1 MNLEPINQTNLYGL
15 SSYLDELI
23 SLFNKKKLPNKI
35 LISGQKGI
43 GKSTLA
49 YHLINY
55 ILSKSEDFAYD
66 LKNYTINKDNKDY
79 KLIQNGSNPNFNLID
94 ILPDKKSIDI
104 EQIRDLIKNINKSSF
119 NQKPRFILIDNTENL
134 NINSVNALLKNLEEP
149 NNNIFFIL
157 ISNQKKIFPTLK
169 SRCLQFKISLNN
181 TKSLDVLSKLFEN
194 DIEEYINKDL
204 INYYFTPGNIYKL
217 IRFSIT
223 SKIDLTKINLN
234 DFLKIIIEKNLYK
247 NDQTI
252 KLIIYE
258 YIEFFL
264 ARKFSLDKFKY
275 HKYLINKVNDI
286 RRYNLDEESFFI
298 EFENVLLNG

>member
-1 MNLEPINQTNLYGL
+1 MNLEPINQTNLYGTC
-15 SSYLDELI
+15 SYLDDLI
-23 SLFNKKKLPNKI
+23 SLYNKKKLPNKI

-55 ILSKSEDFAYD
+55 ILSQSENFTYD
-66 LKNYTINKDNKDY
+66 LKNYKINKDNKDY
-79 KLIQNGSNPNFNLID
+79 RLIQNGSNPNFNLID
-94 ILPDKKSIDI
+94 ILPEKKSIDI

-134 NINSVNALLKNLEEP
+134 NINSINALLKSLEEP

-157 ISNQKKIFPTLK
+157 ISNQKKILPTLK

-181 TKSLDVLSKLFEN
+181 TKSFDVLSRIFEN
-194 DIEEYINKDL
+194 DIEEYINKTL
-204 INYYFTPGNIYKL
+204 INYYFTPGNIYRL
-217 IRFSIT
+217 IRFSIA
-223 SKIDLTKINLN
+223 SKINLTKINLN

-247 NDQTI
+247 VDQSI
-252 KLIIYE
+252 KPIIYE

-264 ARKFSLDKFKY
+264 AHKFSLDKFKY
-275 HKYLINKVNDI
+275 HKYLINKINDI

>member
-35 LISGQKGI
+35 IISGQKGI

-181 TKSLDVLSKLFEN
+181 AKSLDVLSKIFEN

-217 IRFSIT
+217 IRFSIA

>member
-23 SLFNKKKLPNKI
+23 RLFNKKKLPNKI

-79 KLIQNGSNPNFNLID
+79 RLIQNGSNPNFNLID

-181 TKSLDVLSKLFEN
+181 TKSLDVLSKIFEN

>member
-15 SSYLDELI
+15 CSYLDELI
-23 SLFNKKKLPNKI
+23 CLYNKKKLPNKI

-55 ILSKSEDFAYD
+55 ILSESEDLAYD
-66 LKNYTINKDNKDY
+66 LENYTINKDNKDFR
-79 KLIQNGSNPNFNLID
+79 LIQNSSNPNFDLID
-94 ILPDKKSIDI
+94 ILPEKKSIDI

-134 NINSVNALLKNLEEP
+134 NVNSVNALLKSLEEP

-169 SRCLQFKISLNN
+169 SRCLEFKISLNN
-181 TKSLDVLSKLFEN
+181 SRSLDVLNKILEN

-217 IRFSIT
+217 IRFSIA
-223 SKIDLTKINLN
+223 SKLDLTKINLSE
-234 DFLKIIIEKNLYK
+234 FIKIIVEKSLYK
-247 NDQTI
+247 NDQLI
-252 KLIIYE
+252 KPIIYE
-258 YIEFFL
+258 YVEFFL
-264 ARKFSLDKFKY
+264 AHKFSLDKFKY
-275 HKYLINKVNDI
+275 RKYLINKINDI
-286 RRYNLDEESFFI
+286 KRYNLDEESFFI
-298 EFENVLLNG
+298 EFENVMLNG

>member
-23 SLFNKKKLPNKI
+23 RLFNKKKLPNKI

-79 KLIQNGSNPNFNLID
+79 RLIQNGSNPNFNLID

-181 TKSLDVLSKLFEN
+181 TKSLDVLSKIFEN

-234 DFLKIIIEKNLYK
+234 EFLKIIIEKNLYK

>member
-1 MNLEPINQTNLYGL
+1 M
-15 SSYLDELI
+15 
-23 SLFNKKKLPNKI
+23 
-35 LISGQKGI
+35 
-43 GKSTLA
+43 
-49 YHLINY
+49 
-55 ILSKSEDFAYD
+55 
-66 LKNYTINKDNKDY
+66 
-79 KLIQNGSNPNFNLID
+79 
-94 ILPDKKSIDI
+94 
-104 EQIRDLIKNINKSSF
+104 
-119 NQKPRFILIDNTENL
+119 
-134 NINSVNALLKNLEEP
+134 
-149 NNNIFFIL
+149 
-157 ISNQKKIFPTLK
+157 
-169 SRCLQFKISLNN
+169 
-181 TKSLDVLSKLFEN
+181 DVLSKIFEN

-217 IRFSIT
+217 IRFSIA
-223 SKIDLTKINLN
+223 SKIDLSKINLN

-247 NDQTI
+247 NDQSI

>member
-15 SSYLDELI
+15 CSYLNELI
-23 SLFNKKKLPNKI
+23 SLYNKKKLPNKI

-55 ILSKSEDFAYD
+55 ILSQSEDLAYD
-66 LKNYTINKDNKDY
+66 LENFTINKNNKDFR
-79 KLIQNGSNPNFNLID
+79 LIQNSSNPNFNLID
-94 ILPDKKSIDI
+94 ILPEKKTIDI
-104 EQIRDLIKNINKSSF
+104 EQIRNLIRNINKSSF

-134 NINSVNALLKNLEEP
+134 NINSVNALLKSLEEP

-181 TKSLDVLSKLFEN
+181 TKSLDVLSKIFEN

-217 IRFSIT
+217 IRFSID

-234 DFLKIIIEKNLYK
+234 DFLKIIIKKNLYK
-247 NDQTI
+247 NDQSI
-252 KLIIYE
+252 KPIIYE

-264 ARKFSLDKFKY
+264 AHKFSLDKFKY
-275 HKYLINKVNDI
+275 HKYLINKVDDI

>member
-55 ILSKSEDFAYD
+55 ILSKSEDFAYN

-169 SRCLQFKISLNN
+169 SRCIQFKISLNN
-181 TKSLDVLSKLFEN
+181 TKSLDVLKKIFEN

-217 IRFSIT
+217 IRFSIA

-247 NDQTI
+247 NDQSI

-264 ARKFSLDKFKY
+264 ANKFSLDKFKY
-275 HKYLINKVNDI
+275 HKYLINKINDI